1 LLKLLVSERDYV
13 GTYNVLFRHRGVILI
28 TAISEVIPV
37 GRHAMVNAKKY
48 SPELWSISS
57 YQVDA
62 QLLARNAFSKFRVN
76 QLGVGSMTSAE
87 QLITREPI
95 TAADVG
101 EMSAGDLSVFGLVL
115 LVGSAH
121 KVEYRRTKTNRILK

>member
-1 LLKLLVSERDYV
+1 ML
-13 GTYNVLFRHRGVILI
+13 
-28 TAISEVIPV
+28 
-37 GRHAMVNAKKY
+37 NAQEY

-62 QLLARNAFSKFRVN
+62 QLLACNAFSKI
-76 QLGVGSMTSAE
+76 SS
-87 QLITREPI
+87 EPAGCWVDDLRGAADHKA
-95 TAADVG
+95 TTADVG

-121 KVEYRRTKTNRILK
+121 KVEYRQTKTNQILK